1 MMPFVVFQ
9 SLWNAVTRVVTLFY
23 VVLGGSVLVSRAGS
37 ILVSGEALTALLLK
51 QMNLRVASV
60 KILHAM
66 GRIAHRIHQDPTEL
80 STLALHGVADLY
92 RFVSRGEID
101 AIRAAIDAEFMGAG
115 DALRDLIDVERGK
128 DPDRTQ
134 PLNR

>member
-1 MMPFVVFQ
+1 M
-9 SLWNAVTRVVTLFY
+9 
-23 VVLGGSVLVSRAGS
+23 
-37 ILVSGEALTALLLK
+37 VSGEALTALLLK